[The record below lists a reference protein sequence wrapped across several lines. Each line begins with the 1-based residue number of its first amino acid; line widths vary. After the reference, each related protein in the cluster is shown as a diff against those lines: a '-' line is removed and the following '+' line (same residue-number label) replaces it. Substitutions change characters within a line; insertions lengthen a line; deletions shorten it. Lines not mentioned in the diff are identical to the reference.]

1 MFSVSK
7 DNRKVLIIIQSGF
20 DHFYPRNLL
29 NNIHSY
35 LIERD
40 PNNNI
45 PPPVIGGYSPTIIG
59 DEPPDFVRL
68 DDICPQT
75 VFYHSKE

>member
-1 MFSVSK
+1 MSLFV
-7 DNRKVLIIIQSGF
+7 NYIWL
-20 DHFYPRNLL
+20 FYFFV
-29 NNIHSY
+29 
-35 LIERD
+35 ERD

-68 DDICPQT
+68 EEICPQT
-75 VFYHSKE
+75 VCYKSQLYDNLSI

>member
-1 MFSVSK
+1 M
-7 DNRKVLIIIQSGF
+7 
-20 DHFYPRNLL
+20 
-29 NNIHSY
+29 NNTIY
-35 LIERD
+35 FTLFQERD

-68 DDICPQT
+68 EEICPQT
-75 VFYHSKE
+75 VYRYKWFLK